1 MLEISL
7 RTMSIMK
14 AEMNLIN
21 EIDKKVGECH
31 YTPLFNVPNN
41 WTK

>member
-1 MLEISL
+1 
-7 RTMSIMK
+7 MK

-21 EIDKKVGECH
+21 EIDKKVGEYH